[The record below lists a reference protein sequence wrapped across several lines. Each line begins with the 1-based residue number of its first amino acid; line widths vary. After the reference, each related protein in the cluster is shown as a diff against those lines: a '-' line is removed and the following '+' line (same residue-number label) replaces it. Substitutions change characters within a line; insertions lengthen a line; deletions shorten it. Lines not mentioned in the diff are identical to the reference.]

1 MPTGCRQ
8 CGQSWIAVIV
18 LARGTF
24 AVLARGALPVSAL
37 SRCWVAGSL
46 RRARLRFQAQRHWL
60 LQNRWRGL
68 AVVQVN
74 GWLQEGQVRVWAVMA
89 GLPLRVRWR
98 LCA

>member
-1 MPTGCRQ
+1 MATGCRQ
-8 CGQSWIAVIV
+8 CGQSWVAVVV

-24 AVLARGALPVSAL
+24 AVLARGALPVSVL

-68 AVVQVN
+68 
-74 GWLQEGQVRVWAVMA
+74 GEPRRES
-89 GLPLRVRWR
+89 PLRDRPMPTR
-98 LCA
+98 N